1 MVRIRITPEQ
11 VDDVARQFEGAS
23 QESSQMVSRLES
35 TMSNLAAEWEGV
47 SKERF
52 YQDYEQWRTNM
63 RQFVELLDSIGKQL
77 HATAERFRVTDQ
89 GA

>member
-1 MVRIRITPEQ
+1 
-11 VDDVARQFEGAS
+11 
-23 QESSQMVSRLES
+23 
-35 TMSNLAAEWEGV
+35 MSNLAAEWEGV

-63 RQFVELLDSIGKQL
+63 RQFVDLLDSIGKQL